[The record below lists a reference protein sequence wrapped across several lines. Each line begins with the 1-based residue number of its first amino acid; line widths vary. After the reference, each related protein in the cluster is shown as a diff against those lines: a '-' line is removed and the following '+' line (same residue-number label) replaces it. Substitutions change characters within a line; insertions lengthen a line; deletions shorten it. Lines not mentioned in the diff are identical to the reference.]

1 MKSIFTKLSTLLFA
15 GAVAL
20 VGCSDF
26 SADLR
31 EVNDK
36 LDNLSNEAAR
46 KTEVEALKTNVEN
59 LVGQLENQ
67 YATKKEVAEVSATV
81 TALST
86 AIETAKAEL
95 VAALDGKADKAAVET
110 SISQLSGALEAAK
123 SEITAIINGL
133 NAKIAGLTEEDNAIK
148 VDLAGLLTSVKTLQG
163 EVATLLGDVENL
175 KGRLDV
181 VEGDVE
187 ALDGKLAT
195 LTTNVG
201 TLTTNLTNLETAL
214 NEYKAKVDAE
224 LAKIAEQ
231 LGKATADVT
240 AKFEAVDT
248 LIANLTAADKSLQD
262 ALTTETGKLAAQI
275 TAVDSLV
282 ADKVALL
289 VAADEKLQAAIDSL
303 DKKFTADIQDLDKN
317 LSDALKELREEREA
331 VVDSLDKALSGKIDS
346 LDGALSGRIDELY
359 DALNDEEEGVYAQ
372 LKSIYT
378 ELDGIYIELDEQ
390 IWPKLNGIISQHS
403 IDFENI
409 NGILNQLRGDLN
421 NLVARVDVLENE
433 LRSIVN
439 VPQVVI
445 NGVNSVEFKTLTF
458 VPMGAYD
465 DKVETVAAAET
476 IVLPAYAYFRFNPS
490 SFALA
495 NAEYSVVTENVEIR
509 TKAAEESLTIVS
521 SPVEVDG
528 KVRFELERGAGVD
541 NMFALAATL
550 KSNGAVV
557 YSDYVQ
563 IVDTE
568 FTAQDV
574 KIVDANNNELYTV
587 LEDAQDNAAAVAIE
601 VGETFSVAE
610 YVKVLGL
617 DMEEFGLE
625 FAYEVVKGQAELA
638 NGVLTAVE
646 DAAATNNIVK
656 VEVVSNG
663 SVVRR
668 AYINVR
674 VIGLVTYLN
683 AEAFATLSASRWTYG
698 FENIPE
704 WVKALKDQ
712 PNTLDLVK
720 SALQSVVNQD
730 YIAAIS
736 TLGGIPGLAIET
748 ISVEGA
754 GAARVKVDFTAAGY
768 IESQL
773 EKISDIKS
781 VEELAAFIQHVETIY
796 QVSGLK
802 ATVDDALGTVIDY
815 LVPDQFKDN
824 QIYEWVKE
832 QLFNWTVS
840 SLFSFEEDI
849 IADIPLVGVVNVSS
863 WAREKINGVLNS
875 NSGLTQRLQNALVDV
890 VSEIE
895 KAYRQNIDANNAKA
909 EEIAY
914 NYAKSTAF
922 LEAKAAAKIEAD
934 NNLKA
939 VNAAEVENLNSGV
952 FGSLVKI
959 LNTDLCK
966 SQFEEN
972 GLSEVYTVLQTICG
986 YAETLVQYSAGSC
999 VFSEGAIAE
1008 EQVYE

>member
-59 LVGQLENQ
+59 LVAQLENQ

-110 SISQLSGALEAAK
+110 SIGQLSGALEAAK
-123 SEITAIINGL
+123 TEITALINGL
-133 NAKIAGLTEEDNAIK
+133 DAKIAGLTDEDTAIK
-148 VDLAGLLTSVKTLQG
+148 ADLAALRTSVETLQG
-163 EVATLLGDVENL
+163 EVATLQGDVENL

-187 ALDGKLAT
+187 ALDGELAT
-195 LTTNVG
+195 LTTNVE
-201 TLTTNLTNLETAL
+201 TLATNLTNLETAL

-224 LAKIAEQ
+224 LAKIAKQ
-231 LGKATADVT
+231 LEEATADVT
-240 AKFEAVDT
+240 AKFEAVNA
-248 LIANLTAADKSLQD
+248 LIATLPTADQNLQD
-262 ALTTETGKLAAQI
+262 ALAAESAQLAAQI
-275 TAVDSLV
+275 EAVNTLV
-282 ADKVALL
+282 AEKVALL
-289 VAADEKLQAAIDSL
+289 VAADEKLEGAIAAL
-303 DKKFTADIQDLDKN
+303 DAKFTAAIEGLDQDFAA
-317 LSDALKELREEREA
+317 ALKELSEELTA
-331 VVDSLDKALSGKIDS
+331 AIDDLDEELTAAIDD
-346 LDGALSGRIDELY
+346 LNEELSGRIDDLVDAYDELAADVEDQFDAVY
-359 DALNDEEEGVYAQ
+359 DEFDAVYDEIDGIWDEIDNILNDLSNDYED
-372 LKSIYT
+372 IYDT
-378 ELDGIYIELDEQ
+378 LDELTDE
-390 IWPKLNGIISQHS
+390 LN
-403 IDFENI
+403 E
-409 NGILNQLRGDLN
+409 
-421 NLVARVDVLENE
+421 LVARVDVLENE

-465 DKVETVAAAET
+465 DEVETVAAAET

-568 FTAQDV
+568 LTAQDV

-683 AEAFATLSASRWTYG
+683 AEAFATLSASRWTYS
-698 FENIPE
+698 FENVTE

-730 YIAAIS
+730 YFAAIS
-736 TLGGIPGLAIET
+736 TLGGIPGLATET

-781 VEELAAFIQHVETIY
+781 VEELAAFIQHIETIY

-815 LVPDQFKDN
+815 LVPDQYKDN

-840 SLFSFEEDI
+840 SLFNFEEDI

-875 NSGLTQRLQNALVDV
+875 NTGLTQRLQNALVDV
-890 VSEIE
+890 VSKIE
-895 KAYRQNIDANNAKA
+895 KAYRENIDANNEKA

-914 NYAKSTAF
+914 NYAKSTAL
-922 LEAKAAAKIEAD
+922 LEAKAAAKTEAD

-939 VNAAEVENLNSGV
+939 VNAAEVENLNNGV
-952 FGSLVKI
+952 FGALVKI

-972 GLSEVYTVLQTICG
+972 GLSEVYTGLQTICG

-999 VFSEGAIAE
+999 VFSEGAITE

>member
-59 LVGQLENQ
+59 LVDQLENQ

-110 SISQLSGALEAAK
+110 SIGQLSGALEAAK
-123 SEITAIINGL
+123 TEFTAIINGL
-133 NAKIAGLTEEDNAIK
+133 DAKIAGLTDEDTAIK
-148 VDLAGLLTSVKTLQG
+148 ADLAALRTSVETLQG
-163 EVATLLGDVENL
+163 GVATLQGDVENL

-187 ALDGKLAT
+187 ALDGELAT

-201 TLTTNLTNLETAL
+201 TLATNLTNLETAL
-214 NEYKAKVDAE
+214 NEYKVKVDAE
-224 LAKIAEQ
+224 LAKIAKQ
-231 LGKATADVT
+231 LEDATADVT
-240 AKFEAVDT
+240 AKFEAVNA
-248 LIANLTAADKSLQD
+248 LIANLTTADQNLQD
-262 ALTTETGKLAAQI
+262 ALAAEAAQLAAQI
-275 TAVDSLV
+275 EAVNTLV
-282 ADKVALL
+282 AEKVALL
-289 VAADEKLQAAIDSL
+289 VAADEKLEGAISDL
-303 DKKFTADIQDLDKN
+303 DAKFTAAIEGLDQDFAA
-317 LSDALKELREEREA
+317 ALKELSEELTA
-331 VVDSLDKALSGKIDS
+331 AIDDLDEELTAAIDD
-346 LDGALSGRIDELY
+346 LNEELSGRIDDLVDAYDELAADVEDQFDAVY
-359 DALNDEEEGVYAQ
+359 DEFDAVYEEIDGIWEEIDNILNDLSNDYED
-372 LKSIYT
+372 IYDT
-378 ELDGIYIELDEQ
+378 LDELTDE
-390 IWPKLNGIISQHS
+390 LN
-403 IDFENI
+403 E
-409 NGILNQLRGDLN
+409 
-421 NLVARVDVLENE
+421 LVARVDVLENE

-439 VPQVVI
+439 VPQVII

-465 DKVETVAAAET
+465 DEVETVAAAET

-490 SFALA
+490 SFALE

-568 FTAQDV
+568 LTAQDV

-625 FAYEVVKGQAELA
+625 FAYDVVKGQAELA

-736 TLGGIPGLAIET
+736 TLGGIPGLATET

-781 VEELAAFIQHVETIY
+781 VEELAAFIQHIETIY

-815 LVPDQFKDN
+815 LVPDQYKDN

-840 SLFSFEEDI
+840 SLFIFEEDI

-890 VSEIE
+890 VSKIE
-895 KAYRQNIDANNAKA
+895 KAYRENIDANNAKA

-914 NYAKSTAF
+914 NYAKSTAL
-922 LEAKAAAKIEAD
+922 LEAKAAAKTDAD

-939 VNAAEVENLNSGV
+939 VNAAEVENLNNGV

-999 VFSEGAIAE
+999 VFSEGAIVE

>member
-59 LVGQLENQ
+59 LVDQLENQ

-110 SISQLSGALEAAK
+110 SIGQLSGALEAAK
-123 SEITAIINGL
+123 TEITALINGL
-133 NAKIAGLTEEDNAIK
+133 DAKIAGLTDEDTAIK
-148 VDLAGLLTSVKTLQG
+148 ADLAALRTSVETLQG
-163 EVATLLGDVENL
+163 EVATLQGDVENL

-187 ALDGKLAT
+187 ALDGELAT

-201 TLTTNLTNLETAL
+201 TLATNLTNLETAL

-224 LAKIAEQ
+224 LDKIAKQ
-231 LGKATADVT
+231 LADATADVT
-240 AKFEAVDT
+240 AKFEAVNA
-248 LIANLTAADKSLQD
+248 LIANLTTADQNLQD
-262 ALTTETGKLAAQI
+262 ALAAEAAQLAAQI
-275 TAVDSLV
+275 EAVNTLV
-282 ADKVALL
+282 AEKVALL
-289 VAADEKLQAAIDSL
+289 VAADEKLDAAIADL
-303 DKKFTADIQDLDKN
+303 DAKFTAAIEGLDQDFAA
-317 LSDALKELREEREA
+317 ALKELSEELTA
-331 VVDSLDKALSGKIDS
+331 AIDDLDEELTAAIDD
-346 LDGALSGRIDELY
+346 LNEELSGRIDDLVDAYDELAEYVEDQFEAVY
-359 DALNDEEEGVYAQ
+359 DEIGFIWDEIDIILNDLSKDYED
-372 LKSIYT
+372 IYDT
-378 ELDGIYIELDEQ
+378 LDELTDE
-390 IWPKLNGIISQHS
+390 LN
-403 IDFENI
+403 E
-409 NGILNQLRGDLN
+409 
-421 NLVARVDVLENE
+421 LVARVDVLENE

-465 DKVETVAAAET
+465 DEVETVAAAET

-509 TKAAEESLTIVS
+509 TKAAEESLTIVP

-568 FTAQDV
+568 LTAQDV

-683 AEAFATLSASRWTYG
+683 AEAFATLSASRWTYS
-698 FENIPE
+698 FENVTE

-730 YIAAIS
+730 YFAAIS
-736 TLGGIPGLAIET
+736 TLGGIPGLATET

-781 VEELAAFIQHVETIY
+781 VEELAAFIQHIETIY

-815 LVPDQFKDN
+815 LVPDQYKDN

-840 SLFSFEEDI
+840 SLFNFEEDI

-875 NSGLTQRLQNALVDV
+875 NTGLTQRLQNALVDV
-890 VSEIE
+890 VSKIE
-895 KAYRQNIDANNAKA
+895 KAYRENIDANNEKA

-914 NYAKSTAF
+914 NYAKSTAL
-922 LEAKAAAKIEAD
+922 LEAKAAAKTDAD

-939 VNAAEVENLNSGV
+939 VNAAEVENLNNGV
-952 FGSLVKI
+952 FGALVKI

-972 GLSEVYTVLQTICG
+972 GLSEVYTGLQTICG
-986 YAETLVQYSAGSC
+986 YAETLVQYSAGNC
-999 VFSEGAIAE
+999 VFSEGAITE

>member
-59 LVGQLENQ
+59 LVAQLENQ

-110 SISQLSGALEAAK
+110 SIGQLSGALEAAK
-123 SEITAIINGL
+123 TEITALINGL
-133 NAKIAGLTEEDNAIK
+133 DAKIAGLTDEDTAIK
-148 VDLAGLLTSVKTLQG
+148 ADLAALRTSVETLQG
-163 EVATLLGDVENL
+163 EVATLQGDVENL

-187 ALDGKLAT
+187 ALDGELAT

-201 TLTTNLTNLETAL
+201 TLATNLTNLETAL

-224 LAKIAEQ
+224 LDKIAKQ
-231 LGKATADVT
+231 LEEATADVT
-240 AKFEAVDT
+240 AKFEAVNA
-248 LIANLTAADKSLQD
+248 LIANLTTADQNLQD
-262 ALTTETGKLAAQI
+262 ALAAESAQLAAQI
-275 TAVDSLV
+275 EAVNTLV
-282 ADKVALL
+282 AEKVALL
-289 VAADEKLQAAIDSL
+289 VAADEKLEGAIAAL
-303 DKKFTADIQDLDKN
+303 DAKFTAAIEGLDQDFAA
-317 LSDALKELREEREA
+317 ALKELSEELTA
-331 VVDSLDKALSGKIDS
+331 AIDDLDEELTAAIDD
-346 LDGALSGRIDELY
+346 LNEELSGRIDDLVDAYDELAEYVEDQFEAVY
-359 DALNDEEEGVYAQ
+359 DEIGFIWDEIDIILNDLSKDYED
-372 LKSIYT
+372 IYDT
-378 ELDGIYIELDEQ
+378 LDELTDE
-390 IWPKLNGIISQHS
+390 LN
-403 IDFENI
+403 E
-409 NGILNQLRGDLN
+409 
-421 NLVARVDVLENE
+421 LVARVDVLENE

-465 DKVETVAAAET
+465 DEVETVAAAET

-509 TKAAEESLTIVS
+509 TKAAEEPLTIVP
-521 SPVEVDG
+521 SPDEVDG

-568 FTAQDV
+568 LTAQDV

-683 AEAFATLSASRWTYG
+683 AEAFATLSASRWTYS
-698 FENIPE
+698 FENVTE

-730 YIAAIS
+730 YFAAIS
-736 TLGGIPGLAIET
+736 TLGGIPGLATET

-781 VEELAAFIQHVETIY
+781 VEELAAFIQHIETIY

-815 LVPDQFKDN
+815 LVPDQYKDN

-840 SLFSFEEDI
+840 SLFNFEEDI

-875 NSGLTQRLQNALVDV
+875 NTGLTQRLQNALVDV
-890 VSEIE
+890 VSKIE
-895 KAYRQNIDANNAKA
+895 KAYRENIDANNAKA

-914 NYAKSTAF
+914 NYAKSTAL
-922 LEAKAAAKIEAD
+922 LEAKAAAKTEAD

-939 VNAAEVENLNSGV
+939 VNAAEVENLNNGV
-952 FGSLVKI
+952 FGALVKI

-972 GLSEVYTVLQTICG
+972 GLSEVYTGLQTICG
-986 YAETLVQYSAGSC
+986 YAETLVQYSAGNC
-999 VFSEGAIAE
+999 VFSEGAITE

>member
-1 MKSIFTKLSTLLFA
+1 M
-15 GAVAL
+15 
-20 VGCSDF
+20 VGCTDF

-36 LDNLSNEAAR
+36 VDNLADNAAM
-46 KTEVEALKTNVEN
+46 KTEVAALKTNVEN
-59 LVGQLENQ
+59 VIAQLETQ
-67 YATKKEVAEVSATV
+67 YATKEEVAAVSATV
-81 TALST
+81 NALVS
-86 AIETAKAEL
+86 AVETAKAEL
-95 VAALDGKADKAAVET
+95 VAALDGKADKATVEAAVAE
-110 SISQLSGALEAAK
+110 LAGALETAK
-123 SEITAIINGL
+123 AEITTVIEGL
-133 NAKIAGLTEEDNAIK
+133 AAEDTAIK
-148 VDLAGLLTSVKTLQG
+148 ASLAELLASVEALQG
-163 EVATLLGDVENL
+163 NITALQGDVEAL
-175 KGRLDV
+175 QAALAV
-181 VEGDVE
+181 VEGDVD
-187 ALDGKLAT
+187 ALEVELAKVAAGVDTLSTELAT
-195 LTTNVG
+195 LSAAF
-201 TLTTNLTNLETAL
+201 E
-214 NEYKAKVDAE
+214 EYKAKVDAE
-224 LAKIAEQ
+224 LAKIAAQFEETV
-231 LGKATADVT
+231 ATVT
-240 AKFEAVDT
+240 AKFEAIEA
-248 LIANLTAADKSLQD
+248 LIANLTDADKNLQD
-262 ALTTETGKLAAQI
+262 AFAAEAAKLAAQI
-275 TAVDSLV
+275 EAVNTLLAEKVELLLANDEELAAAIADLAAKYDVLV
-282 ADKVALL
+282 EQDELL
-289 VAADEKLQAAIDSL
+289 AAQDEILAAQDEELAAAIKDLVDAYDELAADVEDQFDAVYDEFDAVYDEVDAIWDEIDAILNDLSNDYEDIYDTL
-303 DKKFTADIQDLDKN
+303 D
-317 LSDALKELREEREA
+317 EL
-331 VVDSLDKALSGKIDS
+331 
-346 LDGALSGRIDELY
+346 IDEL
-359 DALNDEEEGVYAQ
+359 NE
-372 LKSIYT
+372 
-378 ELDGIYIELDEQ
+378 
-390 IWPKLNGIISQHS
+390 
-403 IDFENI
+403 
-409 NGILNQLRGDLN
+409 
-421 NLVARVDVLENE
+421 LVARVDVLENE

-465 DKVETVAAAET
+465 DEVEVVADAETVVVPT
-476 IVLPAYAYFRFNPS
+476 YAYFRFNPS

-509 TKAAEESLTIVS
+509 TKAAEESLAIVS
-521 SPVEVDG
+521 VGEENG
-528 KVRFELERGAGVD
+528 KVKVELERGAGAD

-550 KSNGAVV
+550 KSNNAVI

-563 IVDTE
+563 IVDTKL
-568 FTAQDV
+568 TAQDV

-625 FAYEVVKGQAELA
+625 FAYDVVKGHAEIA
-638 NGVLTAVE
+638 DGVLTAVE
-646 DAAATNNIVK
+646 AAEATNNIVK

-683 AEAFATLSASRWTYG
+683 AEATANLSASRWVYD
-698 FENIPE
+698 FANVDD

-712 PNTLDLVK
+712 PNTLELVK
-720 SALQSVVNQD
+720 SALQSVVSQD
-730 YIAAIS
+730 YFAAIS
-736 TLGGIPGLAIET
+736 TLGGIPGLGTET
-748 ISVEGA
+748 ITIEGI
-754 GAARVKVDFTAAGY
+754 GTARVKVDFTAAGY

-773 EKISDIKS
+773 EKINDIKS
-781 VEELAAFIQHVETIY
+781 VEELAAFIQHIETIY

-802 ATVDDALGTVIDY
+802 TTVDDALGTVIDY
-815 LVPDQFKDN
+815 LVPDQYKDN
-824 QIYEWVKE
+824 QIYNWVKE
-832 QLFNWTVS
+832 QLLNWTVS

-895 KAYRQNIDANNAKA
+895 KAYRENIDANNATA

-914 NYAKSTAF
+914 NYAKSTAL
-922 LEAKAAAKIEAD
+922 LEAKAAAKTEAD

-939 VNAAEVENLNSGV
+939 VNAAEVANLHDGV
-952 FGSLVKI
+952 FGALVKI

-966 SQFEEN
+966 TKFEEN
-972 GLSEVYTVLQTICG
+972 GLAEVYTALQTICG

-999 VFSEGAIAE
+999 EFAEGAVTE